1 MNDTT
6 TTSNTVQLAD
16 QNTPFGLSVDFGTKA
31 KTRVDTNIVVN
42 EDGSKTVAMVW
53 AFRNGNTVSHTF
65 TVPVGGHI
73 LAAELQAHGIQQKI
87 GDSYSKAE
95 TADDVEMIVRLTLD
109 NLNEGRWIK
118 QQSSSASGISG
129 LNSDLVEAVR
139 RTYEATK
146 PEATGEDGTAWA
158 RELLTKYYTIKIL
171 GKVQELQA
179 SGAVEDLAT
188 AEELMKKPFA
198 QFLGSAS
205 VQEHLAAIK
214 QEKAKAAAD
223 LKRKANAGAGDEVL
237 GDLFDL

>member
-1 MNDTT
+1 MND
-6 TTSNTVQLAD
+6 TTSNTVQLLD
-16 QNTPFGLSVDFGTKA
+16 QTTPFGLSVDFGTKA
-31 KTRVDTNIVVN
+31 KTRIDSNFLAN
-42 EDGSKTVAMVW
+42 EDGSKTVDMVW

-65 TVPVGGHI
+65 FVPAGGHV
-73 LAAELQAHGIQQKI
+73 LAAELQVHGIQQKI
-87 GDSYSKAE
+87 GDCYSKAE

-109 NLNEGRWIK
+109 NLNEGRWVR
-118 QQSSSASGISG
+118 QQASSGTGIPG

-146 PEATGEDGTAWA
+146 PEAADEGGTAWS
-158 RELLTKYYTIKIL
+158 RDLLTKYYTVKVI

-179 SGAVEDLAT
+179 AGTVEDLAA

-223 LKRKANAGAGDEVL
+223 AKRKANAGAGDEVL